1 MTGTGLAAAAA
12 GVVMM
17 VMAVPAGAQ
26 SLAEIAKKEADRR
39 AAVATPGK
47 VYTNDNLIPDF
58 TTPPQP
64 PPAAPEVAA
73 AEPGPAPAGADPA
86 SVPVHAGADPPAPDR
101 EGVTPRELQ
110 ESQPDDD
117 KDEEFWRGQARLI
130 RGRVADQNARIAG
143 LRERASSFPPGA
155 ADAEKAL
162 VEQTLQKAIADLAYL
177 NEEWL
182 RFERSARERKIPDHW
197 IR

>member
-26 SLAEIAKKEADRR
+26 SLAEIAKKEAERR
-39 AAVATPGK
+39 ATVAAPGK

-58 TTPPQP
+58 TKPLQP
-64 PPAAPEVAA
+64 PPAAPEAAA

-86 SVPVHAGADPPAPDR
+86 SSPVHSGTDPQAPDQ

-110 ESQPDDD
+110 EPQPDDD
-117 KDEEFWRGQARLI
+117 KNEEFWRGQARLI
-130 RGRVADQNARIAG
+130 RSRVAGQNAQIAG
-143 LRERASSFPPGA
+143 LRARANSFPPGV

-177 NEEWL
+177 NDEWL
-182 RFERSARERKIPDHW
+182 RFERSARERNIPDHW